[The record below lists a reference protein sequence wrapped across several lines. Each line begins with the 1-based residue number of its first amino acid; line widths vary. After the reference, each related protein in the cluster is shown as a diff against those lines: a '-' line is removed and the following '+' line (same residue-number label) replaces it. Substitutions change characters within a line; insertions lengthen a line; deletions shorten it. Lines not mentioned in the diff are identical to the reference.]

1 MNFTQTTAYE
11 IQYSFKVIIRG
22 CSEFNIKYQE
32 EPWNQIYI
40 YSLLNSMNRDGIEH
54 NNRN

>member
-1 MNFTQTTAYE
+1 MNLTQATAYE
-11 IQYSFKVIIRG
+11 TQYSVKIIRG

-40 YSLLNSMNRDGIEH
+40 YSL
-54 NNRN
+54 